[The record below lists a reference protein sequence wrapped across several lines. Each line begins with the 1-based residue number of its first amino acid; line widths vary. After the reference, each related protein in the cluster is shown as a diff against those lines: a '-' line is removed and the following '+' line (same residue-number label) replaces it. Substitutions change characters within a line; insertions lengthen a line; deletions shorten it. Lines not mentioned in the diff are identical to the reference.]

1 MSAENKK
8 KLSFKERLAV
18 LKRTINILNE
28 ADPGCPVRAMTRGL
42 PDVISG
48 YAGIYLASLV
58 IDGVTSA
65 KPVSYLF
72 TAALIVC
79 GIELLTG
86 LVKHIIYAK
95 KNCHDFTL
103 RENLNKLLWQKTV
116 TLDYS
121 KAEETE
127 TLNKYR
133 AAKNYLVDGSGGI
146 VYQLEHITYMTYGF
160 FDLAAGLILLCPI
173 ALGKPAAPGG
183 FIGFVQSGWGFAAV
197 IAAMITV
204 IVINSAVLTPIGLK
218 CFHKF
223 NTDPKLHEL
232 QRIGGNIGW
241 HSMQNY
247 RNGKEI
253 RLYNEQDIMVSKVSY
268 FQNQFIKGWGKVMK
282 KTTGTII
289 AMDALNALLTVIIYG
304 FAIIRA
310 ASGMISPGEV
320 VAFAMYFAR
329 VQSGFESVS
338 HNFSN
343 LMEKTEYSKTVYD
356 YLDIPNEK
364 YQGTIPTEKRDD
376 NEYEFEFKHV
386 YFKYPNTENYVL
398 QDINLKWRI
407 GEKMALVGRNGC
419 GKSTLVKLLCRLY
432 DPTEGEITLNGI
444 DIRKY
449 SLKEYT
455 DLFSV
460 VFQDSELLSFSIG
473 ENVAVDTEY
482 DGKYAEEC
490 VRRAG
495 FSERLDEMP
504 NGLDTCVYK
513 DFDENGVEVSGGEAQ
528 KLCLARA
535 IYKGSPFIV
544 LDEPTAALDPISEYD
559 IYTKFNSIV
568 GTRTAIYISHR
579 LSSCRFCDNI
589 TVLDNGRI
597 AERGSHEALLLKGGA
612 YAKMWAAQAE
622 YYKDTAGKLFE

>member
-1 MSAENKK
+1 MSGENEK
-8 KLSFKERLAV
+8 KLNFKERLGV

-28 ADPGCPVRAMTRGL
+28 ADPGCLFRALVREI
-42 PDVISG
+42 PDIISS

-65 KPVSYLF
+65 KPVFYLL

-79 GIELLTG
+79 GIELLAG
-86 LVKHIIYAK
+86 LVKHIICAK
-95 KNCHDFTL
+95 RNCHDFTQE
-103 RENLNKLLWQKTV
+103 ENLNKLLWHKTL

-121 KAEETE
+121 KAEENE
-127 TLNKYR
+127 TLNKYQTAR
-133 AAKNYLVDGSGGI
+133 NYLYRSGGI
-146 VYQLEHITYMTYGF
+146 SYQLEHITYMTYGF
-160 FDLAAGLILLCPI
+160 FNLVVGLILICPI
-173 ALGKPAAPGG
+173 ALGKPATQGG

-197 IAAMITV
+197 IAAMIIV
-204 IVINSAVLTPIGLK
+204 IAINSAVLTPMGLK

-241 HSMQNY
+241 HCMQDY

-268 FQNQFIKGWGKVMK
+268 FQNQFIKGWGKVLN

-289 AMDALNALLTVIIYG
+289 AQDSLNALLTVIIYG

-329 VQSGFESVS
+329 VQAGFEAVS
-338 HNFSN
+338 GNFSN
-343 LMEKTEYSKTVYD
+343 LMEKTEYCKMVYD
-356 YLDIPNEK
+356 YLDIPDEK

-376 NEYEFEFKHV
+376 NEYEFEFRHV

-398 QDINLKWRI
+398 RDINLKWRI
-407 GEKMALVGRNGC
+407 GEKMALVGRNGS

-432 DPTEGEITLNGI
+432 DPTEGEILLNGI

-449 SLKEYT
+449 STQEYM

-460 VFQDSELLSFSIG
+460 VFQDSGLLSFSIG

-482 DGKYAEEC
+482 DRKLAEKC

-495 FSERLDEMP
+495 FSERLDDCP
-504 NGLDTCVYK
+504 NGLDTCLYK
-513 DFDENGVEVSGGEAQ
+513 DFDEKGVEISGGEAQ

-535 IYKGSPFIV
+535 VYKGAPFIV
-544 LDEPTAALDPISEYD
+544 LDEPTAALDPVSEYD
-559 IYTKFNSIV
+559 IYTKFNAIV
-568 GTRTAIYISHR
+568 GTRTAVYISHR
-579 LSSCRFCDNI
+579 LSSCRFCDDI
-589 TVLDNGRI
+589 TVLDKGEI
-597 AERGSHEALLLKGGA
+597 AQRGDHESLLADGGV
-612 YAKMWAAQAE
+612 YAEMWSAQAE
-622 YYKDTAGKLFE
+622 YYKDTAGELFI